1 MLHRL
6 IGTGALVLTLSACTT
21 PAELRF
27 ENQRTVFNNPFV
39 PPVIDQRGIGP
50 ACEPEQLHE
59 PACTPPN
66 VIYPGRGR
74 FGYLGDGRA
83 VRLTRADRRF
93 LRERGEALQARAD
106 ILESLKNGAPLPPGS
121 PALPP
126 ASSPPSQ
133 PAPEPPRDRAPD
145 GNAP

>member
-6 IGTGALVLTLSACTT
+6 IGLGALALTLSACAT

-27 ENQRTVFNNPFV
+27 ENQRTVFNNPYV

-50 ACEPEQLHE
+50 ACEPAQLHE

-74 FGYLGDGRA
+74 FGYLGGGEV
-83 VRLTRADRRF
+83 VRLTRADRKF
-93 LRERGEALQARAD
+93 LRDRAESLQARAD
-106 ILESLKNGAPLPPGS
+106 VLESLKNGTPLPSGS
-121 PALPP
+121 PALPS
-126 ASSPPSQ
+126 SSP
-133 PAPEPPRDRAPD
+133 APQSPRDRAPD